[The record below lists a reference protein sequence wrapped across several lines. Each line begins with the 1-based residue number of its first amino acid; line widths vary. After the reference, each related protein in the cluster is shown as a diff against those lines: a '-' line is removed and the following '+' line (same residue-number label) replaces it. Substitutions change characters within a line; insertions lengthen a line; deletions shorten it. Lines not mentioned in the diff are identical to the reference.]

1 MLNLLQA
8 EWIKLSRRPLAWL
21 LLIIFVLLMALFL
34 GIIFLAV
41 GLSDGAFTGG
51 EARMQIIPREDQLEQ
66 FRLMLRFPGIF
77 GTVLSQVNSIGG
89 ILAIVLTAGVF
100 GSEYGWGTLRLQLA
114 RQPQRGQYLVAKTV
128 ALLLF
133 LLLGI
138 ALAMLFGSLL
148 GLFFGAV
155 LGNSGQVSASDL
167 LLLPWR
173 MLRSLYV
180 MLPYIMFTVAC
191 CVLGR
196 SVLAGAVGGFLFLA
210 ADISVGAFSFLTS
223 MGDTLA
229 FIYNLLVVQQNI
241 NTLVV
246 LNSQSY
252 GLNPAIITRN
262 LDLTVL
268 PSPLQAVL
276 VIAVYSGSFFA
287 IAYQMFVQRD
297 LTGAT

>member
-1 MLNLLQA
+1 LNLLQA

-21 LLIIFVLLMALFL
+21 LLIIFLLLMALFL

-41 GLSDGAFTGG
+41 GLSDGVFTGG
-51 EARMQIIPREDQLEQ
+51 DVRMQIIPREDQLEQ

-89 ILAIVLTAGVF
+89 ILAIVLAAGVF
-100 GSEYGWGTLRLQLA
+100 GSEYSWGTLRLQLA
-114 RQPQRGQYLVAKTV
+114 RQPRRGPYLIAKTV

-138 ALAMLFGSLL
+138 GLAMLCGSLL

-180 MLPYIMFTVAC
+180 MLPYVMLTIAC

-223 MGDTLA
+223 MSDTLA

-252 GLNPAIITRN
+252 GLDPAIITRN

-287 IAYQMFVQRD
+287 IAYRLFVRRD

>member
-1 MLNLLQA
+1 MLSLLQA

-21 LLIIFVLLMALFL
+21 LLIIFLLLMALFL
-34 GIIFLAV
+34 GIVFLAV
-41 GLSDGAFTGG
+41 GLSDGAFTS
-51 EARMQIIPREDQLEQ
+51 EDVRIQIIPREDQLEQ

-77 GTVLSQVNSIGG
+77 GTVLSQINSIGG

-100 GSEYGWGTLRLQLA
+100 GSEYSWGTLRLQLA
-114 RQPQRGQYLVAKTV
+114 RQPHRGQYLVAKAV

-138 ALAMLFGSLL
+138 ILTMLFGSLL
-148 GLFFGAV
+148 GLFFGTV
-155 LGNSGQVSASDL
+155 LGNTGQISAPDL

-180 MLPYIMFTVAC
+180 MLPYIMFTVTC

-223 MGDTLA
+223 MSDTLA

-262 LDLTVL
+262 LDLTLL
-268 PSPLQAVL
+268 PSPPQAVL
-276 VIAVYSGSFFA
+276 VIAVYSGIFFMT
-287 IAYQMFVQRD
+287 AYQLFVRRD
-297 LTGAT
+297 LTGTS

>member
-1 MLNLLQA
+1 
-8 EWIKLSRRPLAWL
+8 
-21 LLIIFVLLMALFL
+21 
-34 GIIFLAV
+34 
-41 GLSDGAFTGG
+41 
-51 EARMQIIPREDQLEQ
+51 
-66 FRLMLRFPGIF
+66 
-77 GTVLSQVNSIGG
+77 
-89 ILAIVLTAGVF
+89 VF
-100 GSEYGWGTLRLQLA
+100 GSEYSWGTLRLQLA

-138 ALAMLFGSLL
+138 GLAMLCGSLL

-180 MLPYIMFTVAC
+180 MLPYVMFTVAC

-223 MGDTLA
+223 MSDTLA

-262 LDLTVL
+262 LDLAAL
-268 PSPLQAVL
+268 PSPFQAVL

-287 IAYQMFVQRD
+287 VAYRLFVRRD
-297 LTGAT
+297 LTGAS